1 MNFPILHIPVV
12 GDGMTIALNA
22 VLHVCISHGLAIGI
36 LAMLLAAWIGYRILH
51 ARRVAR
57 LATAHASNA

>member
-22 VLHVCISHGLAIGI
+22 VLHVCISHG
-36 LAMLLAAWIGYRILH
+36 
-51 ARRVAR
+51 
-57 LATAHASNA
+57 